1 MVVVCFLKKSM
12 GYKKVRF
19 YETLF
24 STILVLTLLCQP
36 TYTQS
41 STAFTPADKFS
52 FPDSN
57 SALNF
62 STEGSYE
69 LALFENGSWMF
80 VNLIVNS
87 TEQPE
92 MLNLTV
98 SAKDSDLTIKE
109 YRRFNTTFQGLILS
123 YIVDGK
129 GEQSFDFGF
138 APEEGG
144 WTVLFNEDLV
154 TEGDGWKSFAD
165 SNLTV
170 TGATAN
176 ATILYFSYSNF
187 FGEDDS
193 NKSFYERHS
202 AAIIATVLVAAT
214 LIVAAIIRLRLRHT
228 KKVINTKRVN

>member
-1 MVVVCFLKKSM
+1 MAVVCFLKKSI

-19 YETLF
+19 CETFF
-24 STILVLTLLCQP
+24 SIMLVLILIYQP
-36 TYTQS
+36 IYAQS

-52 FPDSN
+52 YPDSN

-69 LALFENGSWMF
+69 LARFENGAWMF
-80 VNLIVNS
+80 VNLLLNR
-87 TEQPE
+87 TEQE

-98 SAKDSDLTIKE
+98 SANDSDLTITE

-154 TEGDGWKSFAD
+154 SEGDGWSTFAD

-176 ATILYFSYSNF
+176 ATILYLSYSNF
-187 FGEDDS
+187 FGEDNS

-202 AAIIATVLVAAT
+202 VAIIATVLVSAT

-228 KKVINTKRVN
+228 KKVINTKRVK